1 MKRLIY
7 FPVFFLASMSLI
19 NCGQNNSSV
28 KIYDTIATDTIVED
42 VDISLY
48 GIVLERSSANMLYIT
63 AYEDIDT
70 FGIDLSGAS
79 LYGNIQTGDSVAVTL
94 KSEYVAEN
102 VIDISD
108 LCHKWTSS
116 DTAGIENDYV
126 KFSED
131 RKLDYKI
138 GGQSLYVSWE
148 LMNGKLQLK
157 KADKSKVD
165 FIIKKLS
172 NDSLIISSGNKIL
185 RFGKAETSEI

>member
-19 NCGQNNSSV
+19 NCGQNNSSA

-116 DTAGIENDYV
+116 DTAGIENGYV
-126 KFSED
+126 NFSED
-131 RKLDYKI
+131 RKLDYKV

-165 FIIKKLS
+165 FMIKKLS
-172 NDSLIISSGNKIL
+172 NDSLIISSGNKIF